1 MAGQQLEGDNYCSR
15 VHIQKNNVLPVV
27 FHIEKANKE
36 NKRAEPNNENNWPYP
51 SWKIGTF
58 FHYLKNENN

>member
-27 FHIEKANKE
+27 FHIEKTNKE
-36 NKRAEPNNENNWPYP
+36 NKRAEPNNGNN
-51 SWKIGTF
+51 
-58 FHYLKNENN
+58 